1 MVSVYDINL
10 ARERRS
16 SIIKMLID
24 KKNLP
29 VVSFKL
35 NIPGERKKI
44 KFSDEIFNEG
54 INLIKEV
61 CLESIMWSK
70 ILDEIT
76 GNEFFASVDMD
87 PLKLKILLTDIED
100 NHLLGRLFDID
111 VTSTEGNS
119 IKRKDIG
126 KPERLCFLCDKLAFE
141 CARSRN
147 HSIEEILN
155 WIENISVKFF
165 NK

>member
-1 MVSVYDINL
+1 MVSVADINF
-10 ARERRS
+10 ARERRV
-16 SIIKMLID
+16 SIIRMLID
-24 KKNLP
+24 KKKLP

-35 NIPGERKKI
+35 NIPGENKKI

-54 INLIKEV
+54 IKSIKEV
-61 CLESIMWSK
+61 CKNKIIWSK
-70 ILDEIT
+70 ILNEIT

-87 PLKLKILLTDIED
+87 FFKLKVLLTDIED
-100 NHLLGRLFDID
+100 SHFLGRIFDID

-126 KPERLCFLCDKLAFE
+126 KPERLCFLCDKPAFE

-147 HSIEEILN
+147 HSVEEILN